1 MNINIDLTEEEIMM
15 IRLALEDRGDWFDRN
30 CKDGKTQDHY
40 YDLAEKFREN
50 EKSRKERRVVL

>member
-15 IRLALEDRGDWFDRN
+15 IRLALEDRGDWFNRN

-40 YDLAEKFREN
+40 YDLAEKFRRTKN
-50 EKSRKERRVVL
+50 EQGRA